1 MNQCMPGLRESIL
14 SLGLKNRSFELQ
26 CIRITSEYTTRIKT
40 ACKGVTDSYT
50 KIGGEYTSY

>member
-1 MNQCMPGLRESIL
+1 MPGLRESIL

-40 ACKGVTDSYT
+40 ACKGVTDGYT